1 MLKGKRTDIWQ
12 LSSGSISLTLTRK
25 EDVSWRS
32 DKSGSPSVSKNTETL
47 GRQRRNGGNADQLQ
61 KKKKTQDGPVY
72 LTSASKGNS
81 LPASIFRE
89 LWLLEGTWRLK
100 VELKISVLRRPWL
113 LQQQHLDCEWPLK
126 IKRGGP
132 SGVVGCFRLPG
143 TLEQLWRILDDD
155 DWWGKKQTYFYKL
168 KGHSDKKW
176 IEIRILEESR
186 Q

>member
-1 MLKGKRTDIWQ
+1 MP
-12 LSSGSISLTLTRK
+12 ISFR
-25 EDVSWRS
+25 
-32 DKSGSPSVSKNTETL
+32 
-47 GRQRRNGGNADQLQ
+47 

-72 LTSASKGNS
+72 LTSTSKGNS
-81 LPASIFRE
+81 LPAGIFRE

-100 VELKISVLRRPWL
+100 VELKISVLPRPWL

-155 DWWGKKQTYFYKL
+155 DWWGKKTNLFLQAEGPQWQKMNRNQNSWRITSITGEK
-168 KGHSDKKW
+168 KKW
-176 IEIRILEESR
+176 SKSQIS
-186 Q
+186 